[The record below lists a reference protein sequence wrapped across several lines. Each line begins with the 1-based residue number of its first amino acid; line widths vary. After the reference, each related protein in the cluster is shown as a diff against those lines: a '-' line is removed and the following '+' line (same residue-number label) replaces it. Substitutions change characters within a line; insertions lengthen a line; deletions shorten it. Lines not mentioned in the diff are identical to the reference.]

1 MVLADIHIYIVWSIA
16 YRQPGYLR
24 VWNSNCNYSAGIAI
38 HELDIMAAIPFYKN
52 MAFVENAQRRR
63 APRGWNV
70 FEHITPLVRDLVGP

>member
-1 MVLADIHIYIVWSIA
+1 MVVADIHIYVVRRFA
-16 YRQPGYLR
+16 CRQPDCLR
-24 VWNSNCNYSAGIAI
+24 AGNSNCNYSAGIAI